1 MDILV
6 VKNSNIGYTLAI
18 IIRYVWQRPRA
29 LTDHLQSGSIKKQ
42 VGKPAN
48 DLLVNR
54 RWSIGGMND
63 GEN

>member
-18 IIRYVWQRPRA
+18 IIRYVWQRPIA

-42 VGKPAN
+42 VGQTSKRFA
-48 DLLVNR
+48 
-54 RWSIGGMND
+54 S
-63 GEN
+63 E